1 MIFRYLSLPVFLV
14 SLAIGLF
21 FVYAYGTDMK
31 VIYVYPT
38 PENVNEFL
46 FKDDA
51 NNCFTYEPQVV
62 ECPKD
67 VSKIK
72 SIPIQ

>member
-1 MIFRYLSLPVFLV
+1 MIFKYLSLPVFIV
-14 SLAIGLF
+14 SLALGIF

-38 PENVNEFL
+38 PENVNQIL
-46 FKDDA
+46 FKDKAD
-51 NNCFTYEPQVV
+51 NCFNYEPELV

-67 VSKIK
+67 ISKIK
-72 SIPIQ
+72 SVPIQ